1 MSLEKIAV
9 IGAGSWGTALAHIL
23 SEKGHEIDLW
33 VYESELCGI
42 IKDQRENSHFLP
54 GIKLSDKIN
63 PSNDIEQVVC
73 NKSII
78 VLVLPTHVMR
88 KVLVSFQHLIK
99 PGCLIINASKGIE
112 NETLCTIDKI
122 FKEVIKT
129 SNSIATIS
137 GPTFAAEIARHCPSA
152 LVAAANDL
160 TTAQRVQDIFST
172 KTIKVFTSTDLLG
185 VELGGALKNIIA
197 IATGISDGLSLG
209 YNARAA
215 LITRGLV
222 EIKRIGTAMGARAE
236 TFSGLSGMGD
246 LVLTCTGDLS
256 RNRSVGIKLAQG
268 CKIKEIIDGMKMVA
282 EGIYTVKSAYS
293 LKQKLNIQTSIMD
306 ETYRVIYEEKPPKQA
321 LTDLMKVE
329 ISTEFTG
336 VKGFE

>member
-1 MSLEKIAV
+1 MEKIGV
-9 IGAGSWGTALAHIL
+9 IGAGSWGTALSHIL
-23 SEKGHEIDLW
+23 SEKGYEVDLW
-33 VYESELCGI
+33 VFENDLCRI
-42 IKDQRENSHFLP
+42 IKEKRENSFFLP
-54 GIKLSDKIN
+54 GIRLSDKIN
-63 PSNDIEQVVC
+63 PSNDIDPVVR

-78 VLVLPTHVMR
+78 VMVLPTHAIR
-88 KVLVSFQHLIK
+88 KVLATFQHLLR

-112 NETLCTIDKI
+112 NETLYTIDRI
-122 FKEVIKT
+122 LNEVIT
-129 SNSIATIS
+129 VPSSIATIS
-137 GPTFAAEIARHCPSA
+137 GPTFASEIARHCPSA
-152 LVAAANDL
+152 LVAASNDL
-160 TTAQRVQDIFST
+160 STAQRVQEIFST
-172 KTIKVFTSTDLLG
+172 ETIKVFTSTDLLG

-268 CKIKEIIDGMKMVA
+268 YKIKEVIDGMKMVA
-282 EGIYTVKSAYS
+282 EGIYTVKSAYN
-293 LKQKLNIQTSIMD
+293 LKRKLDIQTSIMD

-321 LTDLMKVE
+321 LADLMKVE

-336 VKGFE
+336 VKGFQ